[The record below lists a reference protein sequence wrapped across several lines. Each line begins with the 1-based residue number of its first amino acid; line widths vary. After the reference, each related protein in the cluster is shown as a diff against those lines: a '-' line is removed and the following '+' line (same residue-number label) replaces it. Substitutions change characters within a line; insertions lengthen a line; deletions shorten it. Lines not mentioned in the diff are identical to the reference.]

1 MSGRTGVRLA
11 VSLLVLGLFML
22 HVSGLV
28 PMRLLTLV
36 EAATY
41 DARTRLTLDGPGQ
54 AQVTVLDIDE
64 RSIAV
69 EGQWPWPRDKLAA
82 LVDLLFD
89 HYGVAVLGFDI
100 AFAEPDRA
108 SADLLDKLRKQ
119 GDALDQQT
127 LARLRP
133 KLDYDR
139 QFAQALK
146 GRPIVMGYFFKPSV
160 IPGEPATTGTICAPD
175 IEKKA
180 AALLAVDFIQPAGF
194 GGNVQALQQAVAHC
208 GFFDNPR
215 VDADGIYRRIPLMQ
229 SYQGEIYPSLALAV
243 LSLALGTSF
252 EFEFDP
258 PQMRT
263 SLNLEAVRLGDVRI
277 PVDEDVSA
285 YVPYRGPYRT
295 MPYVSVTD
303 VLSKQADSS
312 RLQDKIVLMGTSA
325 AGLLDIRATPVG
337 GVFPGVEIH
346 ASLIAGALDGSVRQ
360 KAPYYAG
367 LETVMLLFVS
377 LLMAWQFS
385 RLSPLLGAS
394 LTGALVLG
402 IGMLAFVMWSA
413 ADFVMPMGVPMLFTL
428 TLFTAHLLYGYFI
441 ESRGKREISR
451 LFGQYVPPQL
461 VEEMAAHP
469 ESVSMEGEA
478 REMTVLFSD
487 VRSFT
492 TISESLD
499 ARDLSTMMNRFL
511 TKQTAVVQ
519 AHRGTIDKYMGD
531 AVMAFWGA
539 PLPDEHHALR
549 ALEAGIAMCQAVR
562 ELDAEF
568 EKRGWPALNIGVGI
582 NSGRMS
588 VGNMGSEFRMA
599 YTVMG
604 DAVNLGSRVEGLTKE
619 YGCAVLCTEFT
630 RALAPGDWAFREVDL
645 VRVKGRSEPVGIY
658 EPMGPKDGLDP
669 ALRQALARH
678 RGAMKRYRAQQWD
691 DAQREFETLCREDA
705 PRKVYALFLRRIEY
719 LRANAPGENWDGA
732 FTFTQK

>member
-1 MSGRTGVRLA
+1 
-11 VSLLVLGLFML
+11 
-22 HVSGLV
+22 
-28 PMRLLTLV
+28 
-36 EAATY
+36 
-41 DARTRLTLDGPGQ
+41 
-54 AQVTVLDIDE
+54 
-64 RSIAV
+64 
-69 EGQWPWPRDKLAA
+69 
-82 LVDLLFD
+82 
-89 HYGVAVLGFDI
+89 
-100 AFAEPDRA
+100 
-108 SADLLDKLRKQ
+108 
-119 GDALDQQT
+119 
-127 LARLRP
+127 
-133 KLDYDR
+133 
-139 QFAQALK
+139 FAQALK